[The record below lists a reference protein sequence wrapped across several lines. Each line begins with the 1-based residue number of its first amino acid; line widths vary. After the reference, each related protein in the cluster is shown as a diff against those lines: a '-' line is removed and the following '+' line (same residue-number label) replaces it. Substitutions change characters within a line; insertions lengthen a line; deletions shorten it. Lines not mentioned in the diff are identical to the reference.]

1 MCSGKVSRS
10 SAGALARVSL
20 VAMLLSLPPLASAST
35 GTDTRGHIADAR
47 AFVRIVRTLEADR
60 TTIGHPSG
68 VAFSSR
74 ATAFYVLPSNASPT
88 ATTVITKLTPFGV
101 PSGSVRL
108 PAPLADPANVAYDAH
123 RGRLLLLVEPTV
135 LLAVPEVG
143 GTLDMGSASR
153 IDVRSLGVKAARGIT
168 VDPRTGRL
176 FILDE
181 VGPDIVRVDPA
192 ADGGY
197 TGAHASAI
205 SLRVGGAPE
214 VRGLGFD
221 PSTGHLQ
228 LLSPS
233 RHALYE
239 VAQTGELVATRDLT
253 PFQLRRPQG
262 VVIAPSGDTTD
273 DPSQLSVYVAD
284 EGAATAVTPGA
295 IVELSLVEPTAA
307 SAISFRSS
315 LVRTTDTSKWTPPSP
330 DPSGL
335 AYLPRSGTLLMV
347 DGEVEETVSG
357 ITHFAGAN
365 AWEMTL
371 GGSVVRTANI
381 SKVAPTVVP
390 MTNEP
395 TGVAWNSTNG
405 HYYVSDDSALRVYDD
420 NPGSDGTFGT
430 ADDTW
435 TSFDTTAAGSGDAEG
450 VTYDSWHDRIFVAD
464 GVNAEIYEFT
474 TSGSPVRHF
483 DVQQY
488 GVVDPESVEFNP
500 DTGTLFVLSNH
511 ANPIIV
517 ETSTSGALLQTI
529 DFSAAPQVAPAGL
542 AYAPAS
548 DGSNTK
554 RFYVVDRGIDN
565 NSNPAIVDG
574 KMFELTAPT
583 ATTPGNLPPTVDA
596 GLDQTVEL
604 PNQALLDGTVTDDGV
619 PNPPGAVTTTWTQE
633 SGPGAV
639 TFENAA
645 AVDTTAAFSSI
656 GTYVLR
662 LTATDGETSSA
673 DEVTVTATGA
683 GGTSAIDVRVA
694 AGSDDAEES
703 ASGAVS
709 LASTD
714 LELVNDGSDQVVG
727 IRFNGLAIPRGAPI
741 VNAYVQFAVDEATTG
756 TAALTVAGSA
766 ADSPPTFTALSGDV
780 SKRARTVASVAWSP
794 PDWPTVG
801 AVASAQRTPNLGAV
815 IQEIVDRPGWS
826 SGNSLVLLITGT
838 GRRTAES
845 FEGSPGTAPLLH
857 VEYGDS
863 APANGAPTVAITA
876 PANAQTF
883 ALATPITF
891 TATANDAEDGDLTA
905 GLTWTSNIDGV
916 IGAGGN
922 FTTSSLSVG
931 THTITAAA
939 IDSGGATGKTQITL
953 TVTGPDFLF
962 ADGFESGDLSVWS
975 SSSSGN
981 GDLSVT
987 AAAALVGARGLQAVI
1002 NDNQPI
1008 YVRDDTPQAETRY
1021 RARFYFDPNAIT
1033 MRKGDGHS
1041 IFASA
1046 DATGAAVLGVEL
1058 RYVGGKYQLRPSLVT
1073 DAGTVTVGASAHIT
1087 DAPHAV
1093 ELSWRAA
1100 TAPGANDGALTFWID
1115 GAQVAAVS
1123 GIDND
1128 TRRIERASLG
1138 AVAGI
1143 DAGTRGTY
1151 YFDSFEARRNT
1162 YIGP

>member
-1 MCSGKVSRS
+1 MTRQTQRAKPEDAGFRMCSGKVSRS

-405 HYYVSDDSALRVYDD
+405 H
-420 NPGSDGTFGT
+420 
-430 ADDTW
+430 
-435 TSFDTTAAGSGDAEG
+435 
-450 VTYDSWHDRIFVAD
+450 
-464 GVNAEIYEFT
+464 
-474 TSGSPVRHF
+474 F

-694 AGSDDAEES
+694 ARRDDAC
-703 ASGAVS
+703 
-709 LASTD
+709 
-714 LELVNDGSDQVVG
+714 
-727 IRFNGLAIPRGAPI
+727 
-741 VNAYVQFAVDEATTG
+741 
-756 TAALTVAGSA
+756 
-766 ADSPPTFTALSGDV
+766 
-780 SKRARTVASVAWSP
+780 
-794 PDWPTVG
+794 
-801 AVASAQRTPNLGAV
+801 
-815 IQEIVDRPGWS
+815 
-826 SGNSLVLLITGT
+826 LI
-838 GRRTAES
+838 
-845 FEGSPGTAPLLH
+845 
-857 VEYGDS
+857 
-863 APANGAPTVAITA
+863 
-876 PANAQTF
+876 
-883 ALATPITF
+883 
-891 TATANDAEDGDLTA
+891 
-905 GLTWTSNIDGV
+905 
-916 IGAGGN
+916 
-922 FTTSSLSVG
+922 
-931 THTITAAA
+931 
-939 IDSGGATGKTQITL
+939 
-953 TVTGPDFLF
+953 
-962 ADGFESGDLSVWS
+962 
-975 SSSSGN
+975 
-981 GDLSVT
+981 
-987 AAAALVGARGLQAVI
+987 
-1002 NDNQPI
+1002 
-1008 YVRDDTPQAETRY
+1008 
-1021 RARFYFDPNAIT
+1021 
-1033 MRKGDGHS
+1033 
-1041 IFASA
+1041 
-1046 DATGAAVLGVEL
+1046 
-1058 RYVGGKYQLRPSLVT
+1058 
-1073 DAGTVTVGASAHIT
+1073 
-1087 DAPHAV
+1087 
-1093 ELSWRAA
+1093 
-1100 TAPGANDGALTFWID
+1100 
-1115 GAQVAAVS
+1115 
-1123 GIDND
+1123 
-1128 TRRIERASLG
+1128 
-1138 AVAGI
+1138 
-1143 DAGTRGTY
+1143 
-1151 YFDSFEARRNT
+1151 
-1162 YIGP
+1162 